1 MPRREA
7 VYQILLVL
15 PTVAFFC
22 LSIYLDTTKS
32 ENESLI
38 ILMAMLFLVSVPACV
53 ACLIMSTTKRS
64 TAGWLLAALLNAMP
78 MVGTYLPVFTRSL
91 QSVLFE

>member
-1 MPRREA
+1 MERRAA

-22 LSIYLDTTKS
+22 LSLYLGMTKS

-38 ILMAMLFLVSVPACV
+38 ILMAVLFLLSIPACI

-78 MVGTYLPVFTRSL
+78 LIGTYLPVFTRFLKSL
-91 QSVLFE
+91 FFE